1 MSLNPTFPSV
11 AASPKLTI
19 NINAFNGNTTH
30 FNSRPL
36 PKNGPIQPRAPLVAA
51 ASFSSIPT
59 APTMVFPM

>member
-30 FNSRPL
+30 FNTRPR
-36 PKNGPIQPRAPLVAA
+36 PKNAPVQPRAAA
-51 ASFSSIPT
+51 ASFSSMPS
-59 APTMVFPM
+59 APMMVMPA

>member
-30 FNSRPL
+30 FNTRPH
-36 PKNGPIQPRAPLVAA
+36 PKNVPVQPRAPLAAA
-51 ASFSSIPT
+51 ASFSSM
-59 APTMVFPM
+59 PTMMVMPA